1 MNLNDHPTVQAI
13 YDACQ
18 ACEQLPASEQQTR
31 TVAAIGAIALHATAL
46 FNDHRA
52 LWMLADEFL
61 ESPPDDADGY
71 WENFGNRLR
80 AVLASGVRRQPPVLR
95 DRATRHL
102 FAELQQGKA
111 SLRRLLKTVAP
122 QCKPLPTLDGLAS
135 QIDNYI
141 AGQQAKREPTMA
153 TYYRVPVVVYQT
165 VQAASPDEARVRA
178 VECLRDQFRYQGANR
193 LTDAAWDDLRADG
206 GLSEAQEAAAK
217 WDASQRSSKPLTDAD
232 LTALEQGIERAL
244 HPAHP
249 FASEFVE
256 VRPVTLTALLT
267 ELRHREKD
275 CEAARSD
282 RDRFQT
288 ELRQAR
294 EERDDW
300 RRGQINTEAV
310 LNDVV
315 RREQLA
321 KADVARLTQQ
331 LAEAQ
336 AVLNHCGIPPEGTIA
351 QRLDILRERYEQA
364 QTKLEV
370 ASER

>member
-1 MNLNDHPTVQAI
+1 MNLNDHPTFQAI

-193 LTDAAWDDLRADG
+193 LTDAAW
-206 GLSEAQEAAAK
+206 
-217 WDASQRSSKPLTDAD
+217 
-232 LTALEQGIERAL
+232 IERAL

-336 AVLNHCGIPPEGTIA
+336 AEVTTAALLLSKALEQVIA
-351 QRLDILRERYEQA
+351 AEAARDHTLAALREA
-364 QTKLEV
+364 HGV
-370 ASER
+370 AADRARVCGACSVVVAILGAALAPAEPTA